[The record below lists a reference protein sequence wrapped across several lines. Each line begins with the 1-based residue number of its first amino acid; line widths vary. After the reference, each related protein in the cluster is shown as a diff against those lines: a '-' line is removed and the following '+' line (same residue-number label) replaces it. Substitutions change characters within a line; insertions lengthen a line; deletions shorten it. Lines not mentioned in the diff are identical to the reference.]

1 MVTIEQI
8 PHLAL
13 YKQKVE
19 MPMVNIKTRN
29 LLNMVILDNKN
40 YSALNKFIN
49 HPNIVKK
56 NIYNFYYM
64 DFLYTGTIA
73 NKNYR
78 ENLKKERQLIYDNIQ
93 KQNKGI
99 IAKPLLTGI
108 NDKNMYRDMYFNNE
122 IFFKR
127 STKLPRL
134 KRVEAYIEEIKKV
147 IEDERFSNYRKTI
160 VVDVEDWLLNVKE
173 LGLLDN
179 PMSILFI
186 GLWKRLDVV
195 KSLGDVNI
203 VFYTSKHFLR
213 MNPKDCDKDSYKL
226 LRRGLGLL
234 HSKMSLISDPEF
246 LTNLERK
253 EELVKFAKENIL
265 KSYNLTGDSEID
277 DEINEAIDKA
287 IDENMDD
294 ESFEPTG
301 TGTTNLEEKLKDD
314 KELNTSIYN
323 FINTK
328 ASGKT
333 TMSNKRDEELRKN
346 QANIKVGNMTISEMR
361 ELAAKE
367 PILEAKDVSAKVK
380 TLNTNV
386 TKIKYPQFDKTY
398 NEKLY
403 KHDILGVFESLNRG
417 TIPVYI
423 LKVDIEDSSNDLNYK
438 ETWTITMEDSNRV
451 RHTVKVDVPKFIDDK
466 YLYLNGNRKMIVR
479 QLFSKPVVKTSP
491 DTVQIVS
498 NYNKIFI
505 RREGQKLTDKIEK
518 LHKMFSTTHKGIVV
532 KQGNVFHSNNDYITT
547 IEYDELSKHYGSVKL
562 GNAEFIFD
570 QSKVHEKLNELKIKP
585 KEGFICVGFE
595 AGKPIYLDT
604 NGLDDV
610 TDLMIPKLPT
620 PAQADFESLS
630 VGKKFIYS
638 TATIMKKKTPLI
650 FLLSFYEG
658 LSQVLWKAEI
668 EHYFTDKRPQLQPHQ
683 NYIRFRNGY
692 LVYSTS
698 PIQNSF
704 LMNAFYSVPTQA
716 YDYEEFDKQDV
727 YLEIFETIY
736 GHKNVG
742 MAFINYYNSMLDN
755 ITLEVLEKLNYPTD
769 FVKLVLFANKLLAD
783 NRFMKENNLNM
794 YRVRSNEI
802 ISSLLY
808 SQIADAYARYLS
820 TANNNRPVKI
830 SIPKDIVLKNI
841 MTNVLTEDYSTLNP
855 ISELD
860 KSRAITP
867 KGPSGLNVKEAYTPD
882 KRSYDKTMLGLM
894 AMSTSP
900 DANVGV
906 VRKLALEPNIINARG
921 YIDLEDDHL
930 EKLKDSNLF
939 CPAELLTPIGASRDD
954 SVRTAMST
962 KQSSHIVPIVKSSP
976 VLISNGV
983 EQVIPYHLGKDFV
996 IVAEDDGEVVEVN
1009 DKTGFTI
1016 VRYKNGK
1023 HIAVDKNPKVVKN
1036 GAGGFHIVNRLD
1048 CNLKVGD
1055 KVKANDVIAADH
1067 NFFSNDI
1074 FGTRFN
1080 LGSLQ
1085 KVACYS
1091 GYETF
1096 EDSTLISEKMAE
1108 DMASYIVKENIKKIG
1123 KNSNIGYIVNVGD
1136 KVSVGDELLRF
1147 EQSFDEN
1154 TLNSFLSSV
1163 GEELKEEI
1171 KMSGQTSITSKFN
1184 GVIEDIK
1191 IYSAVELDEMSP
1203 SLREIVQKY
1212 YAGIKKKRDQLNKYD
1227 KGNPIYKCGILYT
1240 EADKKIELDNYGKI
1254 KGEECEDSVLICF
1267 YIKYKDV
1274 MSVGDKVTFYGPLKG
1289 TIGSVIPKGY
1299 EPYSEFRPEEEIS
1312 SMVSANSVLQRMVP
1326 SIVLTGLGNKVIV
1339 ELKRAIEEIY
1349 NE

>member
-1 MVTIEQI
+1 MVKIDQI
-8 PHLAL
+8 PHLVL

-19 MPMVNIKTRN
+19 MPMNNIKTRN
-29 LLNMVILDNKN
+29 LLNMIIIDNKN
-40 YSALNKFIN
+40 YTSLDKFVN

-64 DFLYTGTIA
+64 DFLYTGTLA
-73 NKNYR
+73 NKTYR
-78 ENLKKERQLIYDNIQ
+78 ENLKKERELVYANIE
-93 KQNKGI
+93 KKINGI

-127 STKLPRL
+127 TTKLPRL
-134 KRVEAYIEEIKKV
+134 KRIEAYITELKNV
-147 IEDERFSNYRKTI
+147 IEDERFSKYSKTVI
-160 VVDVEDWLLNVKE
+160 IDVEDWLLKVKE
-173 LGLLDN
+173 LGILDN
-179 PMSILFI
+179 PMSMLFI

-203 VFYTSKHFLR
+203 VFYSGKHFLR
-213 MNPKDCDKDSYKL
+213 LNPSECDKDSYKL
-226 LRRGLGLL
+226 LRRGLTLMD
-234 HSKMSLISDPEF
+234 SKMSIINDPE
-246 LTNLERK
+246 LLNKIEKK
-253 EELVKFAKENIL
+253 EELVRYAKDNIL
-265 KSYNLTGDSEID
+265 KSYNLTGDGEID
-277 DEINEAIDKA
+277 DELKDVIDKA
-287 IDENMDD
+287 VDKNLEDG
-294 ESFEPTG
+294 EE
-301 TGTTNLEEKLKDD
+301 NLEEKLQDD

-323 FINTK
+323 FINSK

-346 QANIKVGNMTISEMR
+346 QAELKVGNMTISEMR
-361 ELAAKE
+361 ELANNT
-367 PILEAKDVSAKVK
+367 PIIEAKDVSSKV
-380 TLNTNV
+380 NTINQNV
-386 TKIKYPQFDKTY
+386 TKIKYPHFDKTY

-403 KHDILGVFESLNRG
+403 KKDILGVFETLNKG

-438 ETWTITMEDSNRV
+438 ETWTVTMEDSNRV

-479 QLFSKPVVKTSP
+479 QLFSKPVVKTAP

-505 RREGQKLTDKIEK
+505 RREGQKLTEKIEK
-518 LHKMFSTTHKGIVV
+518 FHKLFSTTHKGISV
-532 KQGNVFHSNNDYITT
+532 KQGNVFHSNADFITT
-547 IEYDELSKHYGSVKL
+547 IEYDELSKHYGSIKL

-570 QSKVHEKLNELKIKP
+570 QHKVQDKLKELKIKP
-585 KEGFICVGFE
+585 KEDMLCVGFE
-595 AGKPIYLDT
+595 SGKPMYLDV
-604 NGLDDV
+604 NGLDDI
-610 TDLMIPKLPT
+610 TDLMIPKLPQ
-620 PAQADFESLS
+620 PAQSDFESIS
-630 VGKKFIYS
+630 AGKKFIYS

-650 FLLSFYEG
+650 FLLSFFEG

-683 NYIRFRNGY
+683 NYIRFKNGY

-704 LMNAFYSVPTQA
+704 LMNAFYNVPTQA

-742 MAFINYYNSMLDN
+742 MAFINYYNSMIDN
-755 ITLEVLEKLNYPTD
+755 VTLEVLEKLNYPTD
-769 FVKLVLFANKLLAD
+769 FVKLVLFGNKLLAD
-783 NRFMKENNLNM
+783 NKCMKENNLNM

-808 SQIADAYARYLS
+808 SQVADAYARYLS

-882 KRSYDKTMLGLM
+882 KRSYDKTMLGVM

-906 VRKLALEPNIINARG
+906 VRKLALEPNIVNARG

-962 KQSSHIVPIVKSSP
+962 KQSSHIVPISKSSP
-976 VLISNGV
+976 VLLSNGV

-996 IVAEDDGEVVEVN
+996 VVAEDDGEVVEVN
-1009 DKTGFTI
+1009 EKTGFTI
-1016 VRYKNGK
+1016 VKYKNGK
-1023 HIAVDKNPKVVKN
+1023 HVAVDTNPKVVKN
-1036 GAGGFHIVNRLD
+1036 GAGGFHIVNKLKCD
-1048 CNLKVGD
+1048 LKVGQ
-1055 KVKANDVIAADH
+1055 KVKADDIIAADE
-1067 NFFSNDI
+1067 NFFSKDL

-1123 KNSNIGYIVNVGD
+1123 KNSNIGYMVKVGD

-1171 KMSGQTSITSKFN
+1171 KMAGQTSITSKFN

-1227 KGNPIYKCGILYT
+1227 KENPIYKCGILYT

-1289 TIGSVIPKGY
+1289 TIGAVIEKGF
-1299 EPYSEFRPEEEIS
+1299 EPYSEFRPDEEIS

-1339 ELKRAIEEIY
+1339 ELKRAIADIY

>member
-1 MVTIEQI
+1 MIRMDNI
-8 PHLAL
+8 PHLVV

-19 MPMVNIKTRN
+19 LPMASMKTRN
-29 LLNMVILDNKN
+29 LLNMIILNNKKYKSITN
-40 YSALNKFIN
+40 FIN
-49 HPNIVKK
+49 HPNIVKR
-56 NIYNFYYM
+56 NVYNFYFM
-64 DFLYTGTIA
+64 DFLYTGTI
-73 NKNYR
+73 NKKRYR
-78 ENLKKERQLIYDNIQ
+78 ENLKKERQLIYETIEEE
-93 KQNKGI
+93 NKGI
-99 IAKPLLTGI
+99 ITKPLLSGI
-108 NDKNMYRDMYFNNE
+108 NDKNMYRDLYFNNE

-127 STKLPRL
+127 TSKVPRL
-134 KRVEAYIEEIKKV
+134 KKIEFYIDELKNIV
-147 IEDERFSNYRKTI
+147 ADERFSKYSKTI

-173 LGLLDN
+173 LGILDN
-179 PMSILFI
+179 PMSIFFI
-186 GLWKRLDVV
+186 GLWKRLDEV

-203 VFYTSKHFLR
+203 IFYTSKMFLR
-213 MNPKDCDKDSYKL
+213 LNPSECDKDSYKL
-226 LRRGLGLL
+226 LRRAFGIM
-234 HSKMSLISDPEF
+234 HSKMSVINDPKF
-246 LTNLERK
+246 LTNLEIK
-253 EELVKFAKENIL
+253 EGLVNYAKENIL
-265 KSYNLTGDSEID
+265 KSYNLTGDSELEEELDEVLD
-277 DEINEAIDKA
+277 DAIDKN
-287 IDENMDD
+287 IDED
-294 ESFEPTG
+294 SFKPTG
-301 TGTTNLEEKLKDD
+301 TGSTNLEERLQED
-314 KELNTSIYN
+314 KELNTNIYN
-323 FINTK
+323 FINSK
-328 ASGKT
+328 SSGKT

-346 QANIKVGNMTISEMR
+346 QAQIKVENMTISDMKEI
-361 ELAAKE
+361 AAKE

-386 TKIKYPQFDKTY
+386 TKVKYPKFDKTY

-403 KHDILGVFESLNRG
+403 KKDIVGVFESLNNA

-451 RHTVKVDVPKFIDDK
+451 RHTVKVDMPKFIDDK

-479 QLFSKPVVKTSP
+479 QLFSKPVVKTAP

-505 RREGQKLTDKIEK
+505 RREGQKLTEKIEK
-518 LHKMFSTTHKGIVV
+518 FHKLFSTPRKGIIV
-532 KQGNVFHSNNDYITT
+532 KQGNVFHSNTNYITT
-547 IEYDELSKHYGSVKL
+547 IEYDELSRHYSSIKM
-562 GNAEFIFD
+562 GNTEFIFD
-570 QSKVHEKLNELKIKP
+570 QTKIEEKLKDLKIKP
-585 KEGFICVGFE
+585 KEGFLCVGFE
-595 AGKPIYLDT
+595 SNKPIYLDS
-604 NGLDDV
+604 NGLDDI
-610 TDLMIPKLPT
+610 TDLMVPKLPT
-620 PAQADFESLS
+620 DAQVEFESLS
-630 VGKKFIYS
+630 AGKKFIYT

-716 YDYEEFDKQDV
+716 YDYEEFDSQDV

-742 MAFINYYNSMLDN
+742 MAFINYYNSMIDN
-755 ITLEVLEKLNYPTD
+755 ITLEVLEKFNYPTD

-783 NRFMKENNLNM
+783 NKCMKENNLNM
-794 YRVRSNEI
+794 YRIRSNEI
-802 ISSLLY
+802 VTSLLY
-808 SQIADAYARYLS
+808 SEIADAYARYLS
-820 TANNNRPVKI
+820 TANNNRPIKI
-830 SIPKDIVLKNI
+830 SVPKDIVLKKI

-882 KRSYDKTMLGLM
+882 KRSYDKTMLGVM

-906 VRKLALEPNIINARG
+906 VRKLALEPNIVSARG
-921 YIDLEDDHL
+921 YINLEDDNL
-930 EKLKDSNLF
+930 ENLKDSNLF

-962 KQSSHIVPIVKSSP
+962 KQSSHIIPIVKSSP

-996 IVAEDDGEVVEVN
+996 MVAEDDGEVVEVN
-1009 DKTGFTI
+1009 EKTGFTI
-1016 VRYKNGK
+1016 VKYKNGK
-1023 HIAVDKNPKVVKN
+1023 HVAIDTNPKVVKN
-1036 GAGGFHIVNRLD
+1036 GAGGFHIVNRLTCD
-1048 CNLKVGD
+1048 LKVGD
-1055 KVKANDVIAADH
+1055 KVKADDIMASDH
-1067 NFFSNDI
+1067 NFFSKDI

-1096 EDSTLISEKMAE
+1096 EDSTLITEKMAE

-1123 KNSNIGYIVNVGD
+1123 KNSNIGYMVNVGD

-1163 GEELKEEI
+1163 GEELREEI

-1203 SLREIVQKY
+1203 SLRAIVQKY
-1212 YAGIKKKRDQLNKYD
+1212 YAGIKKKRDQLKKYD
-1227 KGNPIYKCGILYT
+1227 KENPIYKCGILYT
-1240 EADKKIELDNYGKI
+1240 ESDKKIELDNYGKI

-1267 YIKYKDV
+1267 YIKYRDV
-1274 MSVGDKVTFYGPLKG
+1274 MGVGDKVTFYGPLKG
-1289 TIGSVIPKGY
+1289 TIGSVIQKGY

-1326 SIVLTGLGNKVIV
+1326 SIVMTGLCNKVIV
-1339 ELKRAIEEIY
+1339 ELKRGIEKIY